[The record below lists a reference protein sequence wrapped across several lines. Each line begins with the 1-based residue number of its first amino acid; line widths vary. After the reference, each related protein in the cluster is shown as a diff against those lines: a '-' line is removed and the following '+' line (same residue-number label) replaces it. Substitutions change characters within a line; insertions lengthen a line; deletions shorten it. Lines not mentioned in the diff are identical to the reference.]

1 MGVGVQARTPGAIH
15 KSDRADRSAKRMRR
29 SPTYSE
35 ALLWK
40 ELRKLK
46 LDGSHFRRQA
56 PMGAYIVDFVCH
68 GARLVVE
75 VDGAV
80 HDLPE
85 LAARDLER
93 EDWLNGRGYS
103 VFRVR
108 NEGLSEDLHL
118 VVQAI
123 MYELRSRTPTPDPSP
138 HGGGESI

>member
-1 MGVGVQARTPGAIH
+1 VGVSTRTPGAIL
-15 KSDRADRSAKRMRR
+15 KSERADRSAKRMRR
-29 SPTYSE
+29 NPTYSE
-35 ALLWK
+35 TLLWK

-46 LDGSHFRRQA
+46 LDGSHFRRQVS
-56 PMGAYIVDFVCH
+56 MGSYIVDFVCH
-68 GARLVVE
+68 GARLIVE

-85 LAARDLER
+85 VAARDLER
-93 EDWLNGRGYS
+93 EKWLNGRGYS

-123 MYELRSRTPTPDPSP
+123 LNELRSRTPTPGPSP
-138 HGGGESI
+138 QGGGESL